1 MRIVVTGA
9 SGNIGTALL
18 RRLQSDG
25 GHELHGVVRR
35 VPEPVG
41 VYRDVEW
48 HSVDLSSATAAE
60 ELTAVFTGADAVVHL
75 AWGFQPSHDLEYL
88 RRLGVDGSLA
98 VLTAADRAGVAHLVH
113 MSSVGAYSRN
123 PGVRVDEFAARD
135 GVPTSAYS
143 LHKAAA
149 ERNLDRYEAHEH
161 SMIVSRLRPGFVVQ
175 PDAASGLLRYGV
187 PGWVPARALAL
198 LPVLPL
204 DNALAIPVIHADDVA
219 DAAARVLDRRAP
231 GAFNL
236 AGEPP
241 LTRADIARALHAIPV
256 QVPAKLLSVL
266 AAATWQLR
274 LQALSSGWVDLA
286 FSVPL
291 LDTARARDEL
301 GWAPAVD
308 ARQALTDTIAAMTRA
323 QSTSSPVLRP
333 RSVVDAVR
341 KLVTSGPV
349 GSRRL
354 P

>member
-1 MRIVVTGA
+1 MKIVVTGA

-18 RRLQSDG
+18 RWLQSDG

-35 VPEPVG
+35 VPEPIG
-41 VYRDVEW
+41 VYREVEW
-48 HSVDLSSATAAE
+48 HSVDLSATAATA
-60 ELTAVFTGADAVVHL
+60 ELTEIFAGADAVVHL

-113 MSSVGAYSRN
+113 MSSVGAYSRA
-123 PGVRVDEFAARD
+123 PGVRVDESAARN

-143 LHKAAA
+143 VHKATA
-149 ERNLDRYEAHEH
+149 ERNLDAYEARGGA
-161 SMIVSRLRPGFVVQ
+161 MIVSRLRPGFVVQ

-204 DNALAIPVIHADDVA
+204 DDALAIPVIHADDVA
-219 DAAARVLDRRAP
+219 DATVRVLQQRAP

-241 LTRADIARALHAIPV
+241 LTRADIARALHAIGV
-256 QVPAKLLSVL
+256 QVPAKVLSVL
-266 AAATWQLR
+266 AAATWRLR

-291 LDTARARDEL
+291 LDTTRARDEL
-301 GWAPAVD
+301 GWTPAVD
-308 ARQALTDTIAAMTRA
+308 ARQALTDTVAAMTRG

-333 RSVVDAVR
+333 RSIADAVR